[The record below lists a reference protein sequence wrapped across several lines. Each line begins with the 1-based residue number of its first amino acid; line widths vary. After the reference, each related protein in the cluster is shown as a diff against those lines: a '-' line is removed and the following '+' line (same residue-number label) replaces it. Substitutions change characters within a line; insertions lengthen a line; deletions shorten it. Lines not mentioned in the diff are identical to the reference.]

1 MAVARYHAEDQY
13 LETFTELQH
22 YLIISKILPLRIT
35 FKHWHTATR
44 THSILIVRLPAFKSK
59 LIFWEYQDSQFLTLP
74 SLGGSHHCVAAC
86 RAEWYGVLYL
96 VVSCTYLLKRLSYA
110 ARPPRHQRWTL
121 YSACSIPQAFL
132 SRSNLGKEAIP
143 RAPRYKIFFLRGDKI
158 AY

>member
-22 YLIISKILPLRIT
+22 YLIHFLSPKEWLIKQWP
-35 FKHWHTATR
+35 TATR

-96 VVSCTYLLKRLSYA
+96 VVSCTYLLKQFITLLAHRVTNDGLCTPLAVSHKPSYQGVIS
-110 ARPPRHQRWTL
+110 ARKQSLVHRD
-121 YSACSIPQAFL
+121 IKF
-132 SRSNLGKEAIP
+132 
-143 RAPRYKIFFLRGDKI
+143 
-158 AY
+158 